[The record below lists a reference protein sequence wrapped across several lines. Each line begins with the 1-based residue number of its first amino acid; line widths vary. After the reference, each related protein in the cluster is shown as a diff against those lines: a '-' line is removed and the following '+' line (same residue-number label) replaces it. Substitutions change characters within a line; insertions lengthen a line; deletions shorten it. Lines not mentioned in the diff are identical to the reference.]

1 MGIIKKYTENNCQ
14 IAIWDLKESL
24 TELLKLGARFD
35 SSNIKTEKRKKDF
48 LVSRLLLNE
57 LDPNQQISYN
67 SNGAPEILNGKHISI
82 SHSKNLVAIII
93 SDKKIGLDIEYI
105 SEKPLKLSSKFNT
118 RNSQQD
124 LTKEKATLI
133 WCCKEAVFKWHQK
146 WGVDFIKDI
155 TITKFSVK
163 EKGIIT
169 IQFKK
174 KELNLNYQKINNH
187 YLVYVCK

>member
-146 WGVDFIKDI
+146 GGVDFIKDI
-155 TITKFSVK
+155 TITKFSIK

>member
-14 IAIWDLKESL
+14 IAIWDLNESL
-24 TELLKLGARFD
+24 TELLKIGARFD
-35 SSNIKTEKRKKDF
+35 SSNFKTEKRKKDF

-67 SNGAPEILNGKHISI
+67 SNGAPEISNGKHISI

-105 SEKPLKLSSKFNT
+105 SEKPLKLSSKFIT
-118 RNSQQD
+118 GNSHKD

-146 WGVDFIKDI
+146 GGVDFIKDI
-155 TITKFSVK
+155 IITEFSVK
-163 EKGIIT
+163 EKEIIT

-174 KELNLNYQKINNH
+174 KELNLSYQKINNH

>member
-14 IAIWDLKESL
+14 IAIWDLNESL

-35 SSNIKTEKRKKDF
+35 SSNFKTEKRKKDF

-57 LDPNQQISYN
+57 LELNQQISYN
-67 SNGAPEILNGKHISI
+67 SNGAPEISNGKHISI

-105 SEKPLKLSSKFNT
+105 SEKPLKLSSKFIT
-118 RNSQQD
+118 GNSLQD

-133 WCCKEAVFKWHQK
+133 WCCKEAVFKWYQK
-146 WGVDFIKDI
+146 GGVNFIKDI
-155 TITKFSVK
+155 TITEFSVK

>member
-14 IAIWDLKESL
+14 IAIWDLNESL

-35 SSNIKTEKRKKDF
+35 SSNFKTEKRKKDF

-67 SNGAPEILNGKHISI
+67 SNGAPEISNGKHISI

-105 SEKPLKLSSKFNT
+105 SEKPLKLSSKFIT
-118 RNSQQD
+118 GNSLQD

-146 WGVDFIKDI
+146 GGVDFIKDI
-155 TITKFSVK
+155 TITEFSVK

>member
-146 WGVDFIKDI
+146 GGVDFIKDI